1 MELFKAAQHE
11 AAYLKAGLYGSNGSG
26 KTYTASLIA
35 IGLAKMIKSKKD
47 VFFLDSESGSD
58 YVIPL
63 FNKAGV
69 KLQVAKSRAFQ
80 DLLEAVDFAEEN
92 GSILIID
99 SITHYWD
106 ELMESYKK
114 KKNLTRLFIQHWM
127 ELKPTWR
134 EFSTKYVASK
144 LHIILCGRSGDV
156 WADVADEEGTKTLTK
171 VGTRMR
177 TEREI
182 AYEPSLLIEM
192 EKVIK
197 ADRPGSGW
205 THRAWI
211 EKDRFDVLNFKN
223 FDDPSFQDL
232 LPHIELLNI
241 GGEHMTLDTSRNSQ
255 EMFEKGNTGA
265 EYYKKREQTL
275 EKIKNE
281 INLMLPGMDAK
292 TKTDR
297 ILLTKEIFGTHS
309 WTEICEMDVATLM
322 NGLTDI
328 ENKHQKLSDGDKKEP
343 TEKKVKK

>member
-11 AAYLKAGLYGSNGSG
+11 AAYLKCGLYGGNGSG
-26 KTYTASLIA
+26 KTYTASLVA
-35 IGLAKMIKSKKD
+35 IGLSKMIESEKE

-63 FNKAGV
+63 FKKAGV

-80 DLLEAVDFAEEN
+80 DLLEAVDIAEEN
-92 GSILIID
+92 GSVLIID

-114 KKNLTRLFIQHWM
+114 KKNLTRLFIQHWS

-134 EFSTKYVASK
+134 VFSEKFVASR

-156 WADVADEEGTKTLTK
+156 WADVADDEGTKELK
-171 VGTRMR
+171 RIGTRMR
-177 TEREI
+177 TEKELG
-182 AYEPSLLIEM
+182 YEPSLLVEM
-192 EKVIK
+192 EKVIQG
-197 ADRPGSGW
+197 DRPGSGW
-205 THRAWI
+205 THRAWV
-211 EKDRFDVLNFKN
+211 EKDRFDVMNFKN
-223 FDDPSFQDL
+223 FDNPQFSDF

-241 GGEHMTLDTSRNSQ
+241 GGNHMALDTDRNSQ
-255 EMFEKGNTGA
+255 DMFEKGNTGA

-309 WTEICEMDVATLM
+309 WSEICEMDVATLM

-328 ENKHQKLSDGDKKEP
+328 ETKHSKLSDGDKKEP
-343 TEKKVKK
+343 AEKKVKK